1 MRRELSLPV
10 LLLLAAACTPDSD
23 TQLGDSADVV
33 AEPGLPDQQR
43 LLDHVEILA
52 SAEYAGRQP
61 GTEGGMLAQ
70 GYLEDHFESLG
81 LEGAGDDGGFQHA
94 FPLESY
100 AITGPSELSIGGTDY
115 TDGSSF
121 ELFSYS
127 GSGEVD
133 AELVFVGYGLTV
145 PPFDAAAYPGCPL
158 DPAGYDDYAGMDL
171 AGKIAVVMR
180 HGPNDDWDIGDNCP
194 GNDAALGE
202 AEIYTFGYKAA
213 NAALHGASA
222 MLLFSDYLHD
232 GAAEGG
238 TLSEAYY
245 QADFPALYVGR
256 SVLELHLPELQT
268 WAAAIDSTLEP
279 APAATGVQAQLATH
293 TEVTSITVPNI
304 LAQIPGSDPDI
315 GHEVVIVGAHFD
327 HLGTGGGGEIYYGAD
342 DNASGTAVLLELAQL
357 FTEWG
362 APPARTVLFAA
373 WNAEELGLIGSMY
386 YVIEPTH
393 PIEDTVAVI
402 NLDMVGGGDELG
414 LIDFGG
420 TDSGSE
426 ELYALLATQQDDDF
440 PVTPLSASPNSDH
453 AWFQYAGVPVAF
465 LFTTGAHAP
474 YHTPEDTIDTIS
486 GFELEQT
493 ARISWDT
500 LRILAMGEED
510 AVLEAAAADSE
521 QNTKAPAPALTPEQI
536 PPIGLPLLR

>member
-1 MRRELSLPV
+1 MRCCLSLSA
-10 LLLLAAACTPDSD
+10 LLLLATACTPDSD
-23 TQLGDSADVV
+23 THLGDTAA
-33 AEPGLPDQQR
+33 AEPGHPDMQR
-43 LLDHVEILA
+43 MLDHVEILA
-52 SAEYAGRQP
+52 SAEYAGRLP
-61 GTEGGMLAQ
+61 GTDGGVLAQ
-70 GYLEDHFESLG
+70 SYMEDHFEALG

-100 AITGPSELSIGGTDY
+100 SITGPSELSIDGTAY

-127 GSGEVD
+127 GAGDVD

-145 PPFDAAAYPGCPL
+145 PPFDAAAYPRCPL
-158 DPAGYDDYAGMDL
+158 DPVGYDDYAGTDL

-180 HGPNDDWDIGDNCP
+180 HGPNDDWDIGDHCP

-245 QADFPALYVGR
+245 QADFPALYVER
-256 SVLELHLPELQT
+256 SVLELHLPDLQA
-268 WAAAIDSTLEP
+268 WAGTIDSSLTP
-279 APAATGVQAQLATH
+279 APVTTGVQAQLTTH
-293 TEVTSITVPNI
+293 TEVSSITVPNI
-304 LAQIPGSDPDI
+304 LAQIPGADPEI

-327 HLGTGGGGEIYYGAD
+327 HLGTGGNGEIYYGAD
-342 DNASGTAVLLELAQL
+342 DNASGSAVLLELAEL
-357 FTEWG
+357 FSSWG
-362 APPARTVLFAA
+362 AAPARTVLFAA
-373 WNAEELGLIGSMY
+373 WNAEELGLVGSMY

-402 NLDMVGGGDELG
+402 NLDMVGGGDDLG

-420 TDSGSE
+420 TDDGSE
-426 ELYALLATQQDDDF
+426 DLYELLATQQNDDF

-474 YHTPEDTIDTIS
+474 YHTPEDTFDTIS
-486 GFELEQT
+486 GLELEET

-510 AVLEAAAADSE
+510 AVLEAAEADTE
-521 QNTKAPAPALTPEQI
+521 QRGRTPAPVLTPEQV

>member
-1 MRRELSLPV
+1 MQPRLPLSA
-10 LLLLAAACTPDSD
+10 LLLLTAACTPDSD
-23 TQLGDSADVV
+23 THLDDSADTVV
-33 AEPGLPDQQR
+33 EPGHPDMQR
-43 LLDHVEILA
+43 MLDHVELLA
-52 SAEYAGRQP
+52 SAEYAGRLP
-61 GTEGGMLAQ
+61 GTDGGVLAQ
-70 GYLEDHFESLG
+70 SYMEDHFEALG

-100 AITGPSELSIGGTDY
+100 SITGPSELSIDGTAY

-127 GSGEVD
+127 GAGDVD
-133 AELVFVGYGLTV
+133 TELVFVGYGLTV
-145 PPFDAAAYPGCPL
+145 PPFDAAAYPRCPL
-158 DPAGYDDYAGMDL
+158 DPAGYDDYAGTDL

-180 HGPNDDWDIGDNCP
+180 HGPNDDWDIGDHCP

-256 SVLELHLPELQT
+256 SVLELHLPDLQT
-268 WAAAIDSTLEP
+268 WAAVIDSSLTP
-279 APAATGVQAQLATH
+279 ALVTTGVQAQLTTH
-293 TEVTSITVPNI
+293 TEVSSITVPNI
-304 LAQIPGSDPDI
+304 LAQIPGADPDI

-327 HLGTGGGGEIYYGAD
+327 HLGTGGSGEIYYGAD
-342 DNASGTAVLLELAQL
+342 DNASGSAVLLELAEL
-357 FTEWG
+357 FSSWG
-362 APPARTVLFAA
+362 AAPARTVLFAA
-373 WNAEELGLIGSMY
+373 WNAEELGLVGSMY

-402 NLDMVGGGDELG
+402 NLDMVGGGDDLG

-420 TDSGSE
+420 TDDGSE
-426 ELYALLATQQDDDF
+426 DLYELLATQQNDDF

-474 YHTPEDTIDTIS
+474 YHTPEDTFDTIS
-486 GFELEQT
+486 GLELEET

-510 AVLEAAAADSE
+510 AVLEAAEADTE
-521 QNTKAPAPALTPEQI
+521 QRGRTPAPVLTPEQV